1 MKKNLLFVFT
11 MLCALSFFTACSDDD
26 NSDSE
31 VPVLLKG
38 ETAFSAEKLS
48 LKYGDS
54 PLLGKAI
61 TFSTE
66 DGKTGTIKMEGVF
79 DPSIIKDL
87 LPSKNN
93 VVPAL
98 APGVIPGEVV
108 TMFNV
113 NLTQDG
119 NKYTF
124 EGTDSN
130 NGREMKY
137 AGTVDSTSMTLAV
150 NVTMPKNDL
159 LGTWNLAKQDMTTG
173 KSPVILSWI
182 STSPGIT
189 IPGMIDEP
197 WPTKDAA
204 ALLGN
209 IFLSPML
216 TKYLHT
222 VTFQED
228 GNIVASYSAAGK
240 EDENSVSPVN
250 LAQYYIKDGKLYL
263 QLNIDMILAT
273 IAANKTK
280 TKALD
285 ASVILQF
292 ASLLSEG
299 IPLNCEIKDGTA
311 AIYADK
317 DLIFCGSYVY
327 FLSRCLPVQINRDK
341 RIQYIRNPGGHS
353 RAEVA
358 VDGEGRCDGGEE
370 DVGETQGQSDADVQ
384 PHASFDLAG
393 RERGSDGG
401 QDEGGHDGG
410 KTFVVF
416 DLERLDIA
424 DPSFLLAVDIRG
436 QFGRSHRL
444 AVIDRDQEV
453 RRDDCQC
460 GVHAAPFGDMFAHPV
475 EVADH
480 VVDQRPIV

>member
-173 KSPVILSWI
+173 KSPV
-182 STSPGIT
+182 
-189 IPGMIDEP
+189 
-197 WPTKDAA
+197 
-204 ALLGN
+204 
-209 IFLSPML
+209 
-216 TKYLHT
+216 
-222 VTFQED
+222 
-228 GNIVASYSAAGK
+228 
-240 EDENSVSPVN
+240 N

-317 DLIFCGSYVY
+317 DLILPL
-327 FLSRCLPVQINRDK
+327 LSLLSSEEIVELIIAQVPAGQQEMVKAIFDQLPELIKTTTEFN
-341 RIQYIRNPGGHS
+341 
-353 RAEVA
+353 
-358 VDGEGRCDGGEE
+358 
-370 DVGETQGQSDADVQ
+370 
-384 PHASFDLAG
+384 AG
-393 RERGSDGG
+393 LN
-401 QDEGGHDGG
+401 
-410 KTFVVF
+410 
-416 DLERLDIA
+416 LEK
-424 DPSFLLAVDIRG
+424 
-436 QFGRSHRL
+436 
-444 AVIDRDQEV
+444 E
-453 RRDDCQC
+453 
-460 GVHAAPFGDMFAHPV
+460 
-475 EVADH
+475 
-480 VVDQRPIV
+480 

>member
-228 GNIVASYSAAGK
+228 GNIVASYSSTGK
-240 EDENSVSPVN
+240 EGENTVSPAN
-250 LAQYYIKDGKLYL
+250 LAQYYIKDSKLFL

-280 TKALD
+280 
-285 ASVILQF
+285 ASDTSVLLQF
-292 ASLLSEG
+292 ASLLSKG
-299 IPLNCEIKDGTA
+299 IPLNCEVKNGA
-311 AIYADK
+311 AAVYADK
-317 DLIFCGSYVY
+317 DLILPLLNI
-327 FLSRCLPVQINRDK
+327 LSSEGIAELIITQVPTAQQDMVKAIFAQLPELIKTTTEFN
-341 RIQYIRNPGGHS
+341 
-353 RAEVA
+353 
-358 VDGEGRCDGGEE
+358 
-370 DVGETQGQSDADVQ
+370 
-384 PHASFDLAG
+384 AG
-393 RERGSDGG
+393 LN
-401 QDEGGHDGG
+401 
-410 KTFVVF
+410 
-416 DLERLDIA
+416 LEK
-424 DPSFLLAVDIRG
+424 
-436 QFGRSHRL
+436 Q
-444 AVIDRDQEV
+444 
-453 RRDDCQC
+453 
-460 GVHAAPFGDMFAHPV
+460 
-475 EVADH
+475 
-480 VVDQRPIV
+480 

>member
-317 DLIFCGSYVY
+317 DLILPLLSLLSSEGSVE
-327 FLSRCLPVQINRDK
+327 LSIAQVPAGQQEMVKAIFDQLPELIKTTTEFN
-341 RIQYIRNPGGHS
+341 
-353 RAEVA
+353 
-358 VDGEGRCDGGEE
+358 
-370 DVGETQGQSDADVQ
+370 
-384 PHASFDLAG
+384 AG
-393 RERGSDGG
+393 LN
-401 QDEGGHDGG
+401 
-410 KTFVVF
+410 
-416 DLERLDIA
+416 LEK
-424 DPSFLLAVDIRG
+424 
-436 QFGRSHRL
+436 
-444 AVIDRDQEV
+444 E
-453 RRDDCQC
+453 
-460 GVHAAPFGDMFAHPV
+460 
-475 EVADH
+475 
-480 VVDQRPIV
+480 